1 MAKRRPYRDRGRK
14 QVTDATSE
22 LFLGQRVAQGWRLY
36 VATGAVEDEDSA
48 PTTIAF
54 GIVPESGDFIVL
66 EEEPNPSAGITYHIN
81 KMHRLNP
88 GERPAFRIEG
98 GTLTD
103 DIEWYLEG
111 YEERIE

>member
-1 MAKRRPYRDRGRK
+1 MSRRRPYRDRGRDPI
-14 QVTDATSE
+14 TDATTE
-22 LFLGQRVAQGWRLY
+22 LFKGRRVQQGWQRY
-36 VATGAVEDEDSA
+36 VTTGSVEDEDSA

-54 GIVPESGDFIVL
+54 GIVLESEEFIPL
-66 EEEPNPSAGITYHIN
+66 EEEPSPQAGITYHVD
-81 KMHRLNP
+81 KTHRLNP

-111 YEERIE
+111 YEERVE